1 MKYFKMIYKTLFI
14 KSGLRPTE
22 INNRLGLA
30 NMQRL
35 RFERSSKIELQT
47 LKKFA
52 DLLNI
57 SQKEVADIV
66 FEELSNLYKSK

>member
-1 MKYFKMIYKTLFI
+1 MIYKTLFK

-35 RFERSSKIELQT
+35 RFERSRKVDFET

-66 FEELSNLYKSK
+66 FEELSNLYKTESN

>member
-1 MKYFKMIYKTLFI
+1 MIYKTLFK

-35 RFERSSKIELQT
+35 RFERSNKIELQT

-57 SQKEVADIV
+57 SQKEVSEIV
-66 FEELSNLYKSK
+66 FEELSNLYKTESNGTT

>member
-1 MKYFKMIYKTLFI
+1 MIYKTLFK

-22 INNRLGLA
+22 INNRLDLA

-66 FEELSNLYKSK
+66 FEELSNLYKK

>member
-1 MKYFKMIYKTLFI
+1 MIYKKLFI

-35 RFERSSKIELQT
+35 RFERSRKVEFET

-66 FEELSNLYKSK
+66 FEELSNLYKK

>member
-1 MKYFKMIYKTLFI
+1 MIYKTLFK

-22 INNRLGLA
+22 INNRLGLV

-57 SQKEVADIV
+57 SQKEVSEIV
-66 FEELSNLYKSK
+66 FEELSNLYKNRENEQ

>member
-1 MKYFKMIYKTLFI
+1 MIYKTLFI

-22 INNRLGLA
+22 INNRLGIV

-35 RFERSSKIELQT
+35 RFERSSKVEFET

-66 FEELSNLYKSK
+66 FEELSNLYKNK

>member
-1 MKYFKMIYKTLFI
+1 MIYKKLFI

-22 INNRLGLA
+22 INNRLGLV

-66 FEELSNLYKSK
+66 FDELSNLYKTN

>member
-1 MKYFKMIYKTLFI
+1 MIYKTLFI

-22 INNRLGLA
+22 INNRLGLV

-66 FEELSNLYKSK
+66 FEELSNLYKTESNGK

>member
-1 MKYFKMIYKTLFI
+1 MIYKTIFK

-35 RFERSSKIELQT
+35 RFERSNKIELQT

-57 SQKEVADIV
+57 SPKEVADIV

>member
-1 MKYFKMIYKTLFI
+1 MIYKTLFK
-14 KSGLRPTE
+14 KSGFRPTE
-22 INNRLGLA
+22 INNRLGLV

-52 DLLNI
+52 DFLNI
-57 SQKEVADIV
+57 SQKEVSDIV
-66 FEELSNLYKSK
+66 FEELSNLYKNRENEQ

>member
-1 MKYFKMIYKTLFI
+1 MIYKTLFK

-22 INNRLGLA
+22 INNRLGLV

-57 SQKEVADIV
+57 SQQEAFEIV
-66 FEELSNLYKSK
+66 IEELSNLYKSK

>member
-1 MKYFKMIYKTLFI
+1 MIYKTLFI

-22 INNRLGLA
+22 INNRLGLV

-35 RFERSSKIELQT
+35 RFERSRKVEFET

-66 FEELSNLYKSK
+66 FEELSNLYKTK